1 MPFLRPADSFETGAS
16 GQPDRPGHVL
26 GALDLGTNNCRLL
39 VARTSHTGFRIVDS
53 FSRIV
58 RLGEGLELSG
68 RLSDVAIERTLEA
81 LKICARKIALRRVS
95 HWRWVA
101 TEACRQASNGGEF
114 LYRVKREVGLD
125 LEVITGE
132 QEARYALTGCQS
144 LLDYEH
150 DYALIFDV
158 GGGSTEL
165 MWLRLGRNREPSL
178 LAWTSV
184 PCGVVSLSERYGGD
198 RVSETVY
205 QAMIDDALGLLR
217 PFEAAHGI
225 FERAV
230 QGNVLMLGTSGTVTT
245 VASVARKLNRYDR
258 DKIDGCWLNPD
269 QIRQTARLLAS
280 WSLAERQAHPCI
292 GAGRADLVVAGCAI
306 VEAIHRIWPATRI
319 RVADRGVREGILHEL
334 RRTANV
340 TPPKTPCSTTSTST
354 TSTSTT
360 STSITPTSITPTRRN
375 A

>member
-1 MPFLRPADSFETGAS
+1 MTTGTATGAPRQSDRQERVS
-16 GQPDRPGHVL
+16 GHIL

-39 VARTSHTGFRIVDS
+39 VARPSRTGFSIVDS

-58 RLGEGLELSG
+58 RLGEGLEHSG
-68 RLSDVAIERTLEA
+68 RLSDAAIERTLAA
-81 LKICARKIALRRVS
+81 LKVCARKIAARRVN

-101 TEACRQASNGGEF
+101 TEACRQAANGGEF
-114 LYRVKREVGLD
+114 LQRVKREVGLD

-132 QEARYALTGCQS
+132 QEAKYAMTGCQS

-150 DYALIFDV
+150 GHALIFDV

-165 MWLRLGRNREPSL
+165 MWLWLERNREPSL
-178 LAWTSV
+178 LAWMSV
-184 PCGVVSLSERYGGD
+184 PCGVVTLSERFGGD
-198 RVSETVY
+198 RVTETVY
-205 QAMIDDALGLLR
+205 QSMIDDASARLR

-225 FERAV
+225 FDRAAQGHV
-230 QGNVLMLGTSGTVTT
+230 QMLGTSGTVTT
-245 VASVARKLNRYDR
+245 VASVALKLTRYDR
-258 DKIDGCWLNPD
+258 DKIDGCWLNPE

-292 GAGRADLVVAGCAI
+292 GVGRADLVVAGCAI
-306 VEAIHRIWPATRI
+306 VEAIHQIWPAPRI

-334 RRTANV
+334 RQNANAALPK
-340 TPPKTPCSTTSTST
+340 PPCA
-354 TSTSTT
+354 
-360 STSITPTSITPTRRN
+360 ITPTCSVAPTDRT